1 VDAWWMPDADEVTSV
16 SWKHLKK
23 SDGDIATSKS
33 VHEFWNLFEIF
44 SQLVILQNSDIL
56 WIRWTL
62 QWIPS
67 NHPMLK
73 LREIFQFFNSQEA
86 QGERLVQR
94 CHDVGAIL
102 NDLNGWMV
110 I

>member
-1 VDAWWMPDADEVTSV
+1 
-16 SWKHLKK
+16 
-23 SDGDIATSKS
+23 
-33 VHEFWNLFEIF
+33 
-44 SQLVILQNSDIL
+44 
-56 WIRWTL
+56 
-62 QWIPS
+62 
-67 NHPMLK
+67 MLK